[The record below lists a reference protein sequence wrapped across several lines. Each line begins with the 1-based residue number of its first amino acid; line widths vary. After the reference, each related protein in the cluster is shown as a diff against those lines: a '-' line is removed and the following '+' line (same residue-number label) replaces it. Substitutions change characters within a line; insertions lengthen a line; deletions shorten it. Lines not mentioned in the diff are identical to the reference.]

1 MATLK
6 LIRQIASATPLGSA
20 SRFWCE
26 VADLCVAPGRWA
38 LVLKKDD
45 VVAVEPWSPLKKR
58 FAGGRPERLATTSPT
73 YRDGHRRRRI
83 DATHA

>member
-45 VVAVEPWSPLKKR
+45 VVAVEPVAVVAAKKAVCR
-58 FAGGRPERLATTSPT
+58 RPARAFSHHQPDLS
-73 YRDGHRRRRI
+73 
-83 DATHA
+83 